1 MNFEVTRPELL
12 VLLAGIPVLWVILR
26 HSLVDMKPRQRASS
40 LVVRCLILLFLV
52 LALAGLSVG
61 RPSNR
66 QQVIALVD
74 ASASIR
80 EVSMGVALEGIE
92 KMRSSKRKEDRL
104 DVIYFAEQTTPLI
117 PVEEDGAWT
126 NGLPETW
133 PDRGTDLA
141 LAMQQALAQLDPSYG
156 GRILVFTDGIV
167 TGKDPASQFVGVS
180 QAGKRADVV
189 PVSSGDQPEV
199 QVVGV
204 NAPAKVHVGE
214 PFPLHVTVQ
223 SREETEASVAVFVN
237 GVRSHEEKVT
247 LNIGENHLRFRQVP
261 GDERVLRFSVQ
272 IHAEADQFVDN
283 NTGYALVRTGGKPK
297 VLLIEA
303 RPQDGKHLRWA
314 LQKED
319 IEMEIRSVRG
329 IPRSV
334 ADLQNFDLMLFSD
347 VPATDLTVEQ
357 MEMVRAY
364 VRDLGGGFVM
374 LGGENSFGLGGY
386 YKTVIEEILPV
397 RTDFERER
405 ETPSLG
411 MVLVIDKSG
420 SMGGQKI
427 ELAKEAAKAAAELLD
442 ARDQLGVLAFDG
454 QSRWVS
460 EIHNAADRDYIIER
474 ISSLQAGGG
483 TDMGPA
489 LSAAFSAL
497 EMTVAKLKHVIVLT
511 DGHSTPANFY
521 DLVTAMRSSGI
532 TISSV
537 GVGSGADQELLERI
551 ASWGE
556 GRYYFTS
563 DPLSIPQIFAKETMT
578 ASKSAIKESPFIAL
592 PLVAHQVLQGINFE
606 DSPFLLGFVITK
618 PKPTSELILVSET
631 GEPLLALWRY
641 GLGKVG
647 AFTSDAKNRW
657 AAEWLEWPGFSR
669 FWAQLVR
676 ETMRTTAPGRMH
688 VEVQPEG
695 DHATAYVELPKD
707 SIQAGGSSPD
717 EAVVMRIIGPDLE
730 PEEHALEQIAP
741 GRYGASFPTRD
752 FGDYHVQVSRSVGGQ
767 ALNQA
772 ETGYSK
778 GYPEELRLK
787 PPDHAAMRGWSAAAT
802 GLYDRNPADVFLT
815 DRLEGYRVTRI
826 WPLLLQLALLLI
838 PIDIA
843 LRRIEFPRLG

>member
-1 MNFEVTRPELL
+1 MNLDVTRASLL
-12 VLLAGIPVLWVILR
+12 VLLAGIPVAWVILR
-26 HSLVDMKPRQRASS
+26 HSLVDMKPRQRACT
-40 LVVRCLILLFLV
+40 LIVRCLILLFLV

-61 RPSNR
+61 RPSKR

-80 EVSMGVALEGIE
+80 EASMEAARAGIE
-92 KMRSSKRKEDRL
+92 EMRSSKRKEDRL
-104 DVIYFAEQTTPLI
+104 DVIYFAEQTTPLVA
-117 PVEEDGAWT
+117 VEEDGAWT
-126 NGLPETW
+126 NALPEDW
-133 PDRGTDLA
+133 PDRGTDLT

-180 QAGKRADVV
+180 QAGKRADIV
-189 PVSSGDQPEV
+189 PVSSGDQSEV
-199 QVVGV
+199 QVIGV

-223 SREETEASVAVFVN
+223 SREKTVANVDVYVN
-237 GVRSHEEKVT
+237 GVRTHEEKVS
-247 LNIGENHLRFRQVP
+247 LNTGENHLRFRQVP

-272 IHAEADQFVDN
+272 VQAEADTFVDN

-297 VLLIEA
+297 VLLIES

-347 VPATDLTVEQ
+347 VPATDLTAEQ

-364 VRDLGGGFVM
+364 VRDLGGGFIM
-374 LGGENSFGLGGY
+374 LGGDNSFGLGGY

-420 SMGGQKI
+420 SMGGQKM

-460 EIHNAADRDYIIER
+460 EIHNAADRDYIIDR

-489 LSAAFSAL
+489 LSAAYSAL
-497 EMTVAKLKHVIVLT
+497 EMAVAKLKHVIVLT

-532 TISSV
+532 TVSSV

-592 PLVAHQVLQGINFE
+592 PLVAHQVIQGIDFDE
-606 DSPFLLGFVITK
+606 SPFLLGFVTTK
-618 PKPTSELILVSET
+618 PKPTSELILASET

-676 ETMRTTAPGRMH
+676 ETMRTTAPGRMQ
-688 VEVQPEG
+688 VEVQPDG
-695 DHATAYVELPKD
+695 DEATAYVELPRD
-707 SIQAGGSSPD
+707 SIQAGSGDPD

-730 PEEHALEQIAP
+730 PEEHRLEQIAP
-741 GRYGASFPTRD
+741 GRYAASFPTRD
-752 FGDYHVQVSRSVGGQ
+752 FGDYHVQVSRSVGAQ
-767 ALNQA
+767 ALQQA

-787 PPDHAAMRGWSAAAT
+787 PPDQAAMQGWSAAAG
-802 GLYDRNPADVFLT
+802 GLYDRSPADVFLT
-815 DRLEGYRVTRI
+815 DRLEGYRVTRL

-843 LRRIEFPRLG
+843 LRRIEIPRLG